1 MQLGKIPARYSGID
15 KPKLFAIISAL
26 VVTILAVPVIL
37 PHITHPSMIYHIMLH
52 LGSLVVTIFL
62 SIVSFL
68 AYSRRGSFRIL
79 LMTLGFI
86 SLVVVES
93 LSLLSATGNIG
104 LLEIPLINAELS
116 HVFLLVMVT
125 LFGLGVL
132 RGEASNENK

>member
-1 MQLGKIPARYSGID
+1 
-15 KPKLFAIISAL
+15 
-26 VVTILAVPVIL
+26 
-37 PHITHPSMIYHIMLH
+37 
-52 LGSLVVTIFL
+52 
-62 SIVSFL
+62 
-68 AYSRRGSFRIL
+68 
-79 LMTLGFI
+79 MTLGFI